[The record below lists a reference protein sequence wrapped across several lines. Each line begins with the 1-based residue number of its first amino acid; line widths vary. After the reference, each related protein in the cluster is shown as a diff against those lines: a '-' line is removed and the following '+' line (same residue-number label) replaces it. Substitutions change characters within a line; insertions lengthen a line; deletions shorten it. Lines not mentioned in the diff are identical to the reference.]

1 MTGEDESVQ
10 CAGHA
15 PSPDSCRPPP
25 SVPTE
30 LSPSAPPLFPPPLP
44 TSCAAGGSRV
54 GPTVVVY
61 TLAATA
67 ASSTA
72 SRDAIMARSTAGN
85 RRRFPGTGSS
95 NPLDMSIPSFCR
107 VPSSSRYLVIRWHQV
122 PRSCFPT
129 SAMGCTIA
137 RTQHLF
143 QWKAAATDRAQRR
156 DNKPRARRSGRWLAR
171 VVPRIGPR
179 CQILPF
185 PRGNWWIRADS
196 QPLSDP

>member
-15 PSPDSCRPPP
+15 PSPDSSRPPP
-25 SVPTE
+25 SIPTD
-30 LSPSAPPLFPPPLP
+30 LSPSTTLLLSPPSS
-44 TSCAAGGSRV
+44 TSRSAGGGRV
-54 GPTVVVY
+54 EPTVVVY
-61 TLAATA
+61 TMAATV

-72 SRDAIMARSTAGN
+72 TRDAIMARSTAGN
-85 RRRFPGTGSS
+85 RLRFPGTGSS

-156 DNKPRARRSGRWLAR
+156 DSQPRARRSGRWLAR

-179 CQILPF
+179 CWPF

-196 QPLSDP
+196 RQLSDP